1 MDIRKFIDMIKDL
14 ESRNIQMGADGL
26 MEGIKLNGINSSSR
40 LNESSL
46 NRVYSHIMEHDCAVI
61 TAFRKELVN
70 CLTSEASEKLS
81 LRDNKSRN
89 KGLKAALLYLKYGI
103 TNVEGSYIEN
113 YLADNQ
119 KEVIEDSYFVVN
131 LKDDPKFIDNIVKLG
146 EIFCQDSVMIMEKG
160 GENNYLVGT
169 NLHTF
174 PGYGEINKLGHFK
187 PAIEDEFMT
196 KVHGRPFSLESFDML
211 QNNTKYLVKEYAKP
225 ILNLL

>member
-14 ESRNIQMGADGL
+14 ESKNIQMGADGL
-26 MEGIKLNGINSSSR
+26 MEAIKLNGINSSSK

-46 NRVYSHIMEHDCAVI
+46 NRIYSHIMEHDCAVI
-61 TAFRKELVN
+61 TAFRKELIN
-70 CLTSEASEKLS
+70 CFSNETSEELK

-89 KGLKAALLYLKYGI
+89 KGLKAALLYLKYAL
-103 TNVEGSYIEN
+103 TKVEGSYIEN

-119 KEVIEDSYFVVN
+119 KEVLEDSYFVVN
-131 LKDDPKFIDNIVKLG
+131 LKDDPKFIENIVKLG

-160 GENNYLVGT
+160 GQNNYLVGT
-169 NLHTF
+169 NFHTF
-174 PGYGEINKLGHFK
+174 PGYGETRELGHFK
-187 PAIEDEFMT
+187 PAIEAEFMT
-196 KVHGRPFSLESFDML
+196 KVGGRPFSLESFDML